1 MVSIHPPPL
10 SSTFSSPPGPP
21 SQSQVSRL
29 ARERLSSVERR
40 WAPSLGCGMGMR
52 EGGPHMSV
60 ELGPRSHHGVWVCI
74 SRSQKKHYPRT
85 ALPSGWLL
93 PPFQSWVMVS
103 WFLVT

>member
-10 SSTFSSPPGPP
+10 SSSSPLPWALHPKARCPDWQGKDFPQWKGGGLPP
-21 SQSQVSRL
+21 WGVGWGR
-29 ARERLSSVERR
+29 
-40 WAPSLGCGMGMR
+40 GG
-52 EGGPHMSV
+52 GGPHISV

-93 PPFQSWVMVS
+93 LPFQSWVMVS